1 MNKGGGSLEYIAHI
15 NESDKTVQTV
25 REHSENTAKLSR
37 SYSISDF
44 KDIAFAAGLL
54 HDIGKFESDFQR
66 RIRGENIHVEHSID
80 GAIEA
85 DRLYEY
91 PVNRLLAYCIAGHHS
106 GLPDGGNKND
116 EPDFPTLYGRLQR
129 KEQSLYKAY
138 KEEIQ
143 IPDIDEKGFK
153 KLLTQDCNNDIKV
166 LVDKFAFFTRY
177 CFSCLTD
184 ADSIDTGTFCGTR
197 TDSVPHMDFA
207 KCLQRLNE
215 RMSSFVC
222 KTELQK
228 ARSVLQA
235 QVFAKV
241 GEASEISLIN
251 MPTGSGKTLCSIK
264 FALERAIRS
273 GKKRII
279 YIIPFNSIIDQTVVE
294 FERIFQEDA
303 EILRHQS
310 SFSYEDDD
318 GDEQSSED
326 YRDAMKN
333 ATENWDAKLIVT
345 TAVQFFESIYSNRKK
360 KLRKLHNMADSILVF
375 DEAHLM
381 PQNLLQPCLQAI
393 SFLTKY
399 FHSEAVFLTATMP
412 DFKKLVQKYALSS
425 SQVTDLIQD
434 TSAFHNFQKCHYVNM
449 GDVSQSQLLQV
460 SQEQPST
467 LIIVNSKKMAKELY
481 QLCTGTKYHLSTYMA
496 ACDRQRVII
505 EIKDDLELLERD
517 FPGLQNVPD
526 DRRITIISTSL
537 IEAGVDLD
545 LFSVYRELTGLDS
558 ILQSGGRCNREG
570 KRLNAVTYVFSF
582 LENESKPQS
591 DIKMELT
598 KGLLEKYE
606 DVSAPECIKEYYDR
620 LFHMKEEHIEN
631 HTISSEC
638 SDLNCIPFRSYGEQ
652 FKIIDALTASV
663 AVELDEKSC
672 ELIQQLEH
680 TGQCNVRELQKY
692 TCSIKPWELDE
703 LIQQHV
709 VEDYGSGIWCLTNQD
724 YYDRETGIKF
734 EGENYFI

>member
-1 MNKGGGSLEYIAHI
+1 MESKFIAHI
-15 NESDKTVQTV
+15 NEKDGSVQTV
-25 REHSENTAKLSR
+25 LEHSLNTAELSKQ
-37 SYSISDF
+37 F
-44 KDIAFAAGLL
+44 ATPEFQEIAYIAGLA
-54 HDIGKFESDFQR
+54 HDLGKWEKDFQKR
-66 RIRGENIHVEHSID
+66 MRGDSVSVEHSID
-80 GAIEA
+80 GAIEVNK
-85 DRLYEY
+85 LLPY
-91 PVNRLLAYCIAGHHS
+91 PIGKLLAYCIAGHHA

-116 EPDFPTLYGRLQR
+116 EPAFPTLYGRLQR
-129 KEQSLYKAY
+129 KDQSVYEAY
-138 KEEIQ
+138 KQELQ
-143 IPDIDEKGFK
+143 IPDIDDKELKQ
-153 KLLTQDCNNDIKV
+153 LLMQDCNNDIRV

-197 TDSVPHMDFA
+197 TEHVPHMDFA
-207 KCLQRLNE
+207 KCLQRLDE

-222 KTELQK
+222 KTDLQK

-241 GEASEISLIN
+241 GEASEISLMN

-264 FALERAIRS
+264 YALERAVRS
-273 GKKRII
+273 GKTRII
-279 YIIPFNSIIDQTVVE
+279 YIIPFNSIIDQTVGE

-318 GDEQSSED
+318 GNEQYSED

-333 ATENWDAKLIVT
+333 ATENWGQVKLIVT
-345 TAVQFFESIYSNRKK
+345 TAVQFFESIYSDRKK

-381 PQNLLQPCLQAI
+381 PQNWLQPCLQAV

-412 DFKKLVQKYALSS
+412 DFRKLVQKYALSS
-425 SQVTDLIQD
+425 SQVTDLIED
-434 TSAFHNFQKCHYVNM
+434 TSAFHNFKKCHYVKR
-449 GDVSQSQLLQV
+449 GEVSQSQLLQEA
-460 SQEQPST
+460 QEQPSA
-467 LIIVNSKKMAKELY
+467 LIIVNSKKMAKVLY
-481 QLCTGTKYHLSTYMA
+481 QLCTGKKYHLSTYMA
-496 ACDRQRVII
+496 ACDRQRVIG
-505 EIKDDLELLERD
+505 EIKADLELLERD
-517 FPGLQNVPD
+517 FPGLQNVPEE
-526 DRRITIISTSL
+526 RRITIVSTSL

-570 KRLNAVTYVFSF
+570 KRTDAATYVFSF
-582 LENESKPQS
+582 METKDQRQP
-591 DIKMELT
+591 DIRVELT
-598 KGLLEKYE
+598 RGLLEKY
-606 DVSAPECIKEYYDR
+606 DDISAPECITEYYDR
-620 LFHMKEEHIEN
+620 LFHMKVDQIEN
-631 HTISSEC
+631 HTIGSEC
-638 SDLNCIPFRSYGEQ
+638 SDINCIPFRSYGEK

-663 AVELDEKSC
+663 AVGRDDKSR
-672 ELIQQLEH
+672 ELIWQLEY

-692 TCSIKPWELDE
+692 TCSIKPWELDD
-703 LIQQHV
+703 LIKQHV

-724 YYDRETGIKF
+724 YYDKKTGIKF
-734 EGENYFI
+734 EGEDYFI

>member
-1 MNKGGGSLEYIAHI
+1 MQYIAHI

-25 REHSENTAKLSR
+25 REHSENTANLSK

-44 KDIAFAAGLL
+44 QDIVFAAGLL

-91 PVNRLLAYCIAGHHS
+91 PVSRLLAYCIAGHHS

-116 EPDFPTLYGRLQR
+116 ESVFPTLYGRLQR
-129 KEQSLYKAY
+129 KERSVYEAY
-138 KEEIQ
+138 DKELH
-143 IPDIDEKGFK
+143 IPAVNNARFK
-153 KLLTQDCNNDIKV
+153 QLLMQDCNNDIKV

-197 TDSVPHMDFA
+197 TNRVPHMDFK
-207 KCLQRLNE
+207 KCLQRLDQ

-222 KTELQK
+222 KTDLQK
-228 ARSVLQA
+228 ERSVLQE
-235 QVFAKV
+235 QVFEKV
-241 GEASEISLIN
+241 GNASEISLMN
-251 MPTGSGKTLCSIK
+251 MPTGSGKTLCSMK
-264 FALERAIRS
+264 FALERLIRS

-279 YIIPFNSIIDQTVVE
+279 YIIPFNSIIDQTVGE
-294 FERIFQEDA
+294 LEEIFQEDA
-303 EILRHQS
+303 EVLRHQS
-310 SFSYEDDD
+310 SFSYEDAE
-318 GDEQSSED
+318 GNESYSED
-326 YRDAMKN
+326 YRDAVKN
-333 ATENWDAKLIVT
+333 ATENWEAPLVIT

-360 KLRKLHNMADSILVF
+360 KLRKLHNMADSILIF

-381 PQNLLQPCLQAI
+381 PQNLLQPCLQAV

-412 DFKKLVQKYALSS
+412 DFKNLVQKYALSD

-434 TSAFHNFQKCHYVNM
+434 TSAFHKFKKCSYIHM
-449 GDVSQSQLLQV
+449 GQVSQSKLLQEA
-460 SQEQPST
+460 QEQPSA

-481 QLCTGTKYHLSTYMA
+481 KLCAGETYHLSTYMA
-496 ACDRQRVII
+496 ACDRQRVIG
-505 EIKDDLELLERD
+505 EIKDALYLLEQD
-517 FPGLQNVPD
+517 FPGLQNVPES
-526 DRRITIISTSL
+526 RRIMIISTSL

-570 KRLNAVTYVFSF
+570 KRTDAATYVFSF
-582 LENESKPQS
+582 IESENQQQS
-591 DIKMELT
+591 DVRLELT
-598 KGLLEKYE
+598 KGLLEKYA
-606 DVSAPECIKEYYDR
+606 DISAAECIAEYYDR
-620 LFHMKEEHIEN
+620 LFHMKEDQIEN
-631 HTISSEC
+631 HTIGSEC
-638 SDLNCIPFRSYGEQ
+638 SDLNCIPFKSYGEQ

-663 AVELDEKSC
+663 VVGMDEKSC
-672 ELIQQLEH
+672 ELIEQLEY

-692 TCSIKPWELDE
+692 TCSIRPWELDD
-703 LIQQHV
+703 LIQQHAV
-709 VEDYGSGIWCLTNQD
+709 DDYGSGIWCLTNQD
-724 YYDRETGIKF
+724 YYDKETGIKF
-734 EGENYFI
+734 EGEDYFI